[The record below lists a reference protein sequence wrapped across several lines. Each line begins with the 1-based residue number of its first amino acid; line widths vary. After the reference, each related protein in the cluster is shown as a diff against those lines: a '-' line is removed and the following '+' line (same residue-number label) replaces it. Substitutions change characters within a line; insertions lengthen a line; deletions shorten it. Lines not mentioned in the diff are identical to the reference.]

1 MLKQINLIRIAMM
14 LVIVLVA
21 AIYIPDFYWKANK
34 YEANKTNVY
43 YSPVSKSFVLLK
55 SDVRGVVYTDPQG
68 KIYSRDDFEQLVPF
82 LNFRQLMATGKM
94 PDSLNGIAII
104 PKEINKNNIQ
114 FRINPL
120 GINSRPLQLYP
131 LIESKS
137 GRVRLELP
145 PDYFRI
151 TERMEFVTSLTNE
164 INEEKSELFTNALK
178 KQGFKFP
185 SKFIYGNP
193 STKKLF
199 DEGYFV
205 IDDENSVFHIKM
217 VKGKPFCKKTKIP
230 ADLEIAYMAINETE
244 LREFYGMIA
253 TKKNEAYLIS
263 YKNYEL
269 IKLPVEGY
277 NHQDHTLLLRGDLF
291 YRTIVL
297 SNESG
302 LKAVITDRNYNV
314 IDKYSET
321 KPTKEEKLAGTIAA
335 YLFPFTIETEKA
347 TTPFIN
353 FYFNFSGVR
362 SLIITFVMLAVSFLY
377 LRRKNLSP
385 LKVAPYYVLVLL
397 TGVYGFIALLIIRD
411 FDDDPSESK

>member
-21 AIYIPDFYWKANK
+21 SIYIPDFYWKANK

-55 SDVRGVVYTDPQG
+55 SDVRGVVYTDPKG

-82 LNFRQLMATGKM
+82 INFRQLMATGKM
-94 PDSLNGIAII
+94 PDSLNGQAII
-104 PKEINKNNIQ
+104 PKEINKNNVQ
-114 FRINPL
+114 LRINPIA
-120 GINSRPLQLYP
+120 INSRPLQLYP
-131 LIESKS
+131 LMESKS

-151 TERMEFVTSLTNE
+151 SDRMEFVTSRTNE
-164 INEEKSELFTNALK
+164 INEEKSEMFTNALK

-205 IDDENSVFHIKM
+205 IDNENNVFHIKM
-217 VKGKPFCKKTKIP
+217 VKGKPFCKKTQIP
-230 ADLEIAYMAINETE
+230 SDLDIAYMAINETE

-253 TKKNEAYLIS
+253 TKKNEAYFIS

-277 NHQDHTLLLRGDLF
+277 NHQEHTLLVRGDLF
-291 YRTIVL
+291 FRTLVV

-302 LKAVITDRNYNV
+302 LTAVITDRNYKV

-321 KPTKEEKLAGTIAA
+321 RPTKEEKFAGTVAA
-335 YLFPFTIETEKA
+335 YLFPFTIEIEKA
-347 TTPFIN
+347 TTPFVN
-353 FYFNFSGVR
+353 FYFSFSGVR
-362 SLIITFVMLAVSFLY
+362 SLLLSLIMLVSAFLY
-377 LRRKNLSP
+377 LRKKNLP
-385 LKVAPYYVLVLL
+385 VVKVAPYYVLVLL
-397 TGVYGFIALLIIRD
+397 TGIYGFIALLIIRD
-411 FDDDPSESK
+411 FDDDPGDSK